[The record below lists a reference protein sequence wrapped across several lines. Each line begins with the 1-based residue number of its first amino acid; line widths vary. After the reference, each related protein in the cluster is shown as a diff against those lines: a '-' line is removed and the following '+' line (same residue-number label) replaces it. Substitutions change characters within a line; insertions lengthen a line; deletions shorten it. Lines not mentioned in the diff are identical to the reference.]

1 MSSNHPQQQQHQ
13 QKQRL
18 IAATT
23 TTTAPIRPPPAS
35 VAAASSHYSQ
45 SHTSASASATPYAAA
60 VGFGPQHGVRL
71 KNQHDHDNDDDDND
85 DDDDTIDLE
94 QVKLDAANDAVVMG
108 IFVALAFF
116 TLLFATA
123 MGLVLL
129 LVSQFGLI
137 AWVAVSSLTFILV
150 GGGVLTYK
158 YMTQEKKMRKAHK
171 HIVYWKEVAT
181 QVIVNEIHNFKE
193 EMNQHLYITDGSEY
207 ENSDNDNDVEDRNP
221 TDTANANSYTAMD
234 DHNRNNNLRQLPSA
248 ESHSSTK
255 SGDSKKS
262 KSVLFGLI
270 RPFLSKKRKTK
281 NGAKQ
286 QNEKQRSKSKP
297 RQSNITST
305 RRNDPATFATQ
316 GTYT

>member
-1 MSSNHPQQQQHQ
+1 M
-13 QKQRL
+13 
-18 IAATT
+18 
-23 TTTAPIRPPPAS
+23 
-35 VAAASSHYSQ
+35 
-45 SHTSASASATPYAAA
+45 
-60 VGFGPQHGVRL
+60 
-71 KNQHDHDNDDDDND
+71 NQHDHDNDDDDD
-85 DDDDTIDLE
+85 DTDTIDLE
-94 QVKLDAANDAVVMG
+94 QVKLDAANDAVAMG

-123 MGLVLL
+123 MGLVFL
-129 LVSQFGLI
+129 LVSQYGLI

-207 ENSDNDNDVEDRNP
+207 DNENNSNDNDVEERNP
-221 TDTANANSYTAMD
+221 TDTTNANSYTAMD
-234 DHNRNNNLRQLPSA
+234 DNNINNLRQLPSA
-248 ESHSSTK
+248 GSRSSSTK

-262 KSVLFGLI
+262 KSILFGVI

-286 QNEKQRSKSKP
+286 QNEKQRSKSNS
-297 RQSNITST
+297 RQSNNST